1 MIGDILY
8 IIGKGISIA
17 LKPYFL
23 KTKKVDTR
31 RQNTNFS
38 IVHLYIQ
45 NSVTSPTLSPATTI
59 KREIYDVRRTTSES
73 PKESDLLVEKKKG
86 G

>member
-1 MIGDILY
+1 MIGNILY
-8 IIGKGISIA
+8 IIGKGITIA
-17 LKPYFL
+17 IKPYFL

-38 IVHLYIQ
+38 IVHLSSKH
-45 NSVTSPTLSPATTI
+45 SVTSPTLGPATTI
-59 KREIYDVRRTTSES
+59 KREIYNMRPTTSKRS
-73 PKESDLLVEKKKG
+73 KESDLSVEKKKG

>member
-1 MIGDILY
+1 MSVWKFGNWLRDRSLMIGNILY

-17 LKPYFL
+17 IKPYFL

-38 IVHLYIQ
+38 IVHLSSKH
-45 NSVTSPTLSPATTI
+45 SVTSPIWAPLPQ
-59 KREIYDVRRTTSES
+59 
-73 PKESDLLVEKKKG
+73 
-86 G
+86 